1 MLSVKNLRVH
11 FYDAP
16 EDEYAVNDVSFSID
30 HGDILGLVGE
40 SGSGKTLTAMSIAG
54 LLDTDRASCSG
65 SIILDGVDLLSLEPE
80 QLRRIRGRD
89 IGVVFQE
96 PMTAMNPVIKI
107 GPQVEESLRIHTD
120 LDKAARKA
128 AALDAMD
135 AVELDDPETV
145 YNKYPH
151 ELSGGMLQRVMIA
164 AAIISKPKM
173 ILADEPTTALDVII
187 QAQILQ
193 LLKKIN
199 SKRGTSILFI
209 SHNLNVVRKLCERV
223 CVMQGGILV
232 EEGPTEQIFRHPKQP
247 YTQKLIAA
255 IPTRDKKLR

>member
-173 ILADEPTTALDVII
+173 ILADEPTSALDAAVQKQVVLELLRLREECGSAII
-187 QAQILQ
+187 IVSHDIGVVSRMADD
-193 LLKKIN
+193 LL
-199 SKRGTSILFI
+199 
-209 SHNLNVVRKLCERV
+209 
-223 CVMQGGILV
+223 VMKNGRMI
-232 EEGPTEQIFRHPKQP
+232 
-247 YTQKLIAA
+247 IAIA
-255 IPTRDKKLR
+255 MDTR